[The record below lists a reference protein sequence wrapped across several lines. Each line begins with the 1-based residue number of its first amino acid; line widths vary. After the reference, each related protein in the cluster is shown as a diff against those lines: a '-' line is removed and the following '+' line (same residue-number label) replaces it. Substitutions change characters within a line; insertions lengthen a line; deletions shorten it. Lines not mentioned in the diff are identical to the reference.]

1 MLSTRTPSGAR
12 SRRITRACD
21 YCHRRAIRCQRD
33 ENASRCFKC
42 VQFDQ
47 PCTYARPAKRCGVKP
62 GTKTVSPIASV
73 HILQSPPTEN
83 DTQPQPRWA
92 APHIASQAI
101 VMSLAEVYFEVV
113 YPIFPL
119 FHQPTYLRRIARAEY
134 TLDRHLFSAT
144 MALCALVS
152 ARVQDHAL
160 YNTSYDTEELTTIPC
175 ETFYQAA
182 IQASVDVATEN
193 SIQSLDLLRTCA
205 LLSLAAVQCGKIRD
219 MQRFLGRY
227 HTLVAMDRLQDESNW
242 PTGIGIV
249 ETEERRRLV
258 SKSSVLP
265 HMSSRNS
272 SFGPC
277 TPLRY
282 TCQSSGTV

>member
-1 MLSTRTPSGAR
+1 MSSTRKPSRAKL
-12 SRRITRACD
+12 RRTTQACD
-21 YCHRRAIRCQRD
+21 YCHQRAIRCQRD
-33 ENASRCFKC
+33 EKDSRCLKC
-42 VQFDQ
+42 VQFGQ
-47 PCTYARPAKRCGVKP
+47 SCTYARPAKRRGVKP
-62 GTKTVSPIASV
+62 RTASPSASV
-73 HILQSPPTEN
+73 HTLQRSPNEN

-92 APHIASQAI
+92 APHVASQAI

-160 YNTSYDTEELTTIPC
+160 YNTSYDAEELTTIPC
-175 ETFYQAA
+175 ETFYQTA
-182 IQASVDVATEN
+182 IQASVDVTTEN
-193 SIQSLDLLRTCA
+193 STQSLDLLRTCA

-227 HTLVAMDRLQDESNW
+227 HTLVAMDRLHDESNW

-258 SKSSVLP
+258 SNPFILL

-272 SFGPC
+272 SFGLC
-277 TPLRY
+277 ILLRY